1 MAAVQKFG
9 IGGIFKVECYN
20 SSGKLKWKA
29 IAKNAVVNTAKNN
42 ILNTYFGGALTSGS
56 DTVKAR
62 WAVGLISGPASGNV
76 LAASDTHAVHGGWTE
91 FTSYSQSVR
100 ANWGAPGTATVTAA
114 VSQQLTNSL
123 TMNFTISS
131 SGTVAG
137 LFIVGGTLGGGATD
151 ADTKGSTNST
161 PLLFSTANFTT
172 GDQIVASTDTIR
184 ATYTLAV
191 S

>member
-1 MAAVQKFG
+1 MAVQQFG
-9 IGGIFKVECYN
+9 IGGIFEVECYS

-29 IAKNAVVNTAKNN
+29 IAKNAVVNSAKNN
-42 ILNTYFGGALTSGS
+42 ILNTYFGGALSSGS

-76 LAASDTHAVHGGWTE
+76 LSLSDTHDNHGGWTE
-91 FTSYSQSVR
+91 FTAYSESVR
-100 ANWGAPGTATVTAA
+100 ANWGAPGAAAVTAA
-114 VSQQLTNSL
+114 TSQQLTNSL
-123 TMNFTISS
+123 TMTFTISS
-131 SGTVAG
+131 PGTVAG
-137 LFIVGGTLGGGATD
+137 LFIVGGTLGGGATN
-151 ADTKGSTNST
+151 ADTKGSTNAT

-172 GDQIVASTDTIR
+172 GDQIVAATDTIR